1 METTTAPHRVGSC
14 VLALAATTLTVLCAL
29 PARADGLTA
38 APGLAAQ
45 AASFDARA
53 AAASAAHEAGR
64 LDDAE
69 RLYAALVNERP
80 AWIEG
85 HWYLGSIAYERQQH
99 REARAAFARVL
110 RLEPTHAGALA
121 MSGLCAFELGQH
133 AEALRELLRAMQ
145 LNVAQSPEI
154 ARVVRYHAGIL
165 FTRFGEFEAGNK
177 LLTSVAVDADA
188 SSSLIEAF
196 GLNLLRRPVL
206 PAELGDAERPR
217 VELAGRAGY
226 AMARRDAAEAEAR
239 LRELQHRFGDTSE
252 VQYLWGVFL
261 AASDPAQ
268 AMAAW
273 RAELERT
280 PGHVPARLQLATV
293 LAREGRTDEALSHAQ
308 EAVRLAPRQFAPAL
322 SLGSVQLQRGDLPA
336 AIEALEA
343 ARQLGPES
351 AQVHYVLSVAYA
363 RAGRADEAERARTEF
378 RRLSERPDGG
388 AGHEATTPS
397 SRPPR

>member
-1 METTTAPHRVGSC
+1 MTRTTVRHRIGPC
-14 VLALAATTLTVLCAL
+14 ALALATATLSVLCAM
-29 PARADGLTA
+29 PADGH
-38 APGLAAQ
+38 GLAPSLASQGQ
-45 AASFDARA
+45 AASFDGRA

-64 LDDAE
+64 LEEAE
-69 RLYAALVNERP
+69 RLYAALVAERP
-80 AWIEG
+80 TWIEG

-99 REARAAFARVL
+99 RVARAAFARVL

-133 AEALRELLRAMQ
+133 AEALRELLRAMR

-165 FTRFGEFEAGNK
+165 FTRFGEFEAGNQ
-177 LLTSVAVDADA
+177 LLTSVAVDADP
-188 SSSLIEAF
+188 SPSLIEAF

-226 AMARRDAAEAEAR
+226 AMARRDAAEADAR
-239 LRELQHRFGDTSE
+239 LRELVRRFGDTSE
-252 VQYLWGVFL
+252 VHYVWGVFL
-261 AASDPAQ
+261 AAADPAQ

-273 RAELERT
+273 HAELERT
-280 PGHVPARLQLATV
+280 PGHVPARLQLASV
-293 LAREGRTDEALSHAQ
+293 LVQDGRADEALPYAQ

-322 SLGSVQLQRGDLPA
+322 SLGSVHLARGDLPA
-336 AIEALEA
+336 AIEALET

-363 RAGRADEAERARTEF
+363 RAGRADAAERARAEF

-388 AGHEATTPS
+388 AGHEATTPP